1 MRGRRRGGLV
11 ALLILTGVIVWP
23 AQTLEAQQKLGL
35 TADTTR
41 PDRCRRQIATS
52 NAGGTISGNC
62 YGRKAGTRTSL
73 QSRRV
78 SAPTLRWTNA
88 RLALAAEQR
97 LTDMLT
103 YTVGNDRCVFPY
115 IPGFGNRGE
124 SCTPIPP
131 QTEAAPTPDIDGIVY
146 DAAVELIAEKGT
158 VGVLPGRALTGLP
171 TYFSLDIDDTRER
184 DVSEEGIDLHL
195 EASVVSYR
203 WDFGDGTTMRGG
215 KGTADSQD
223 SEIAHTY
230 TRTGDYTPSV
240 TATWEVT
247 FTANGETAVAPGE
260 FTTTSTGDVEVTQI
274 RTRLTR

>member
-1 MRGRRRGGLV
+1 MRLGRGV
-11 ALLILTGVIVWP
+11 AM
-23 AQTLEAQQKLGL
+23 L
-35 TADTTR
+35 TAALSLVTPLQPSAALAQVGT
-41 PDRCRRQIATS
+41 PQSAPPLVCGQGQAVSGQGVTPSGWCR
-52 NAGGTISGNC
+52 
-62 YGRKAGTRTSL
+62 
-73 QSRRV
+73 SRRPGRSGQAGPV
-78 SAPTLRWTNA
+78 SRASAPTLQWTNA
-88 RLALAAEQR
+88 RLTLAAEQR
-97 LTDMLT
+97 LADMLT
-103 YTVGNDRCVFPY
+103 YTDGNDRCVFPY
-115 IPGFGNRGE
+115 IPGFGNRDE

-131 QTEAAPTPDIDGIVY
+131 ETEVAPTPDIDAIVY
-146 DAAVELIAEKGT
+146 DAAIELIAEKGT

-195 EASVVSYR
+195 EANVVRYQ
-203 WDFGDGTTMRGG
+203 WDFGDGTTMLGG

-230 TRTGDYTPSV
+230 TRTGDYTPNV

-274 RTRLTR
+274 RARLTR